1 MNAVSAEHSPLGE
14 LLSMFINFLGI
25 WELFTLYFS
34 VLDTAAVR

>member
-25 WELFTLYFS
+25 WVFTLYFS